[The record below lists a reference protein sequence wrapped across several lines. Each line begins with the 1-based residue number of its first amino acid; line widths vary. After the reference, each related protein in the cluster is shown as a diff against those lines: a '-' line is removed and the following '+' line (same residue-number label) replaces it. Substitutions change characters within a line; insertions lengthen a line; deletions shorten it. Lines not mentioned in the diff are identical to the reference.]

1 MSKNINF
8 SGQARQQLL
17 NGVNKLADAVV
28 VTLGPSGRN
37 AIIDN
42 GNGTINSS
50 KDGVTV
56 AKSIELEDRVENM
69 GAQMVKEV
77 ASKTN
82 DLAGEGTTTSTL
94 LAREIYKQGL
104 KVLTSGANAV
114 DIKKGIESAVKR
126 TVTYLEDTSKD
137 ITEESQLR
145 QVATI
150 SANNDQEVGE
160 LIFTA
165 MDKVGRDGV
174 ITIEESRTGETYLD
188 TVEGMQ
194 FARGYKS
201 PYFVTDNN
209 SMQSVLKDPLV
220 LIADKRLTQVKEL
233 LPILEA
239 VSQQNKSLLII
250 ADDIDGEALSTL
262 VVNKMRGI
270 IQVVAVKAPEFG
282 DRKKAILED
291 IAVLTGGTVVSTEK
305 GMRLDKFDSKWFGKA
320 KKATVGKE
328 STTIIDAL
336 GEEETISARIEE
348 LKAQIDES
356 DSPFEIEKLQ
366 ERLAAFIGGV
376 AIVHVGGHTEVEMKE
391 KKDRVD
397 DALHATKA
405 ALEEGILPGGGIAL
419 LNAAEKLAT
428 LAKYDPAV
436 KGDTK
441 TGYEIVI
448 KAIQKPFCQILENA
462 GYLDVKANLL
472 GRVKKGSIEA
482 IRKEVLA
489 AGNSWTGYN
498 PREHKIVNMFDEG
511 IVDPTKVTRLAL
523 ENAASVAGTMLIT
536 EAVISITKPA
546 NASNEID
553 PSMFGGM

>member
-1 MSKNINF
+1 MAKKIQF
-8 SGQARQQLL
+8 DVEAREGLKK
-17 NGVNKLADAVV
+17 GVDALANAVK
-28 VTLGPSGRN
+28 VTLGPKGRN
-37 AIIDN
+37 VII
-42 GNGTINSS
+42 GKSFGGPQVT

-56 AKSIELEDRVENM
+56 AKEIELEDALENM

-82 DLAGEGTTTSTL
+82 DLAGDGTTTSTL

-419 LNAAEKLAT
+419 LNAAEELAT
-428 LAKYDPAV
+428 LAKYDPTV

-448 KAIQKPFCQILENA
+448 KAIQKPFRQILENA
-462 GYLDVKANLL
+462 GYLDVKPNLL

-489 AGNSWTGYN
+489 AGNNWTGYN